1 MTEYSNLLIDP
12 SGNANYIYKYDA
24 INSENSESIYG
35 ISGEKYII
43 KYGVSGQ
50 TVNINGEVIDISGM
64 PFIGYGESEMKL
76 YAIDG
81 NTINLP
87 HVNNSSII
95 DTIQSTLITKN

>member
-12 SGNANYIYKYDA
+12 CGNANYIYKYDTT
-24 INSENSESIYG
+24 NSENSESIYG

-43 KYGVSGQ
+43 KYGTSGQ
-50 TVNINGEVIDISGM
+50 TVNINGQVIDISGM

-81 NTINLP
+81 NNITLS
-87 HVNNSSII
+87 HVNNSSTI
-95 DTIQSTLITKN
+95 DTIKETLITKN